1 MQTHKQTLTHT
12 RAHTHTHT
20 HAHTHARTHARTH
33 RSALQVVSPSAL
45 YGGMAPKEVW
55 VPPGQW
61 LELPTGA
68 VVTGGADL

>member
-1 MQTHKQTLTHT
+1 MWAGCTS
-12 RAHTHTHT
+12 RAH
-20 HAHTHARTHARTH
+20 RTA
-33 RSALQVVSPSAL
+33 SALQVVSPSAL